1 MKVCTISATFCG
13 SKCVPMKD
21 LCLKNREQLHN
32 HVNILNVTEHLKM
45 VNSMLCVFYH
55 NKKVREKSRH
65 PGGEG
70 Y

>member
-1 MKVCTISATFCG
+1 
-13 SKCVPMKD
+13 MKD